1 MFSIITL
8 PFAIV
13 IFNFVWNTDEPFGWK
28 LSVSGDSLSFRPK
41 YLADYRLENP
51 QEKIDALALQ
61 LARSGRAD
69 RYVKCR

>member
-1 MFSIITL
+1 MFNIFTL
-8 PFAIV
+8 VFAVV

-41 YLADYRLENP
+41 YPADYRLENP
-51 QEKIDALALQ
+51 QEMIDALALQ

-69 RYVKCR
+69 RYLTRR